1 MHAKQLHYFV
11 AAAKK
16 GSIAAAARA
25 LDIAQPAISQQ
36 LASLER
42 ETKSTLF
49 NRSFSGVTLTPAGKL
64 FLEHAQSILSQME
77 MAQKALDGLNKKQSN
92 IIKIGMLPSVGNVLS
107 LPLLNEITRHH
118 APLKIE
124 ISTGPSYT
132 INDWLASK
140 QVDIALTYEQALD
153 ETLMS
158 VTPLI
163 QEEMHLVF
171 TASTSSIEYTA
182 LRQKQSIHFWEMS
195 DLPLLSPGK
204 KDALGQLID
213 HYEKA
218 TGVSLQHDLV
228 YSGQLMTGLRQVMQG
243 EGVMI
248 LPTSAIFHLKESGLV
263 STLKITQPEMHRS
276 VFAAVNKRIKTDS
289 HLDYVINII
298 RKVVAQENALQHWC
312 GTLEFA
318 ASMFKNVPLRTF

>member
-1 MHAKQLHYFV
+1 MHAKQLHYFI
-11 AAAKK
+11 ATAQR

-42 ETKSTLF
+42 ETKSRLLE
-49 NRSFSGVTLTPAGKL
+49 RSFSGVTLTPAGQL
-64 FLEHAQSILSQME
+64 FLEHAEKIVNQIELAKRAL
-77 MAQKALDGLNKKQSN
+77 AQLNEQQQKVV
-92 IIKIGMLPSVGNVLS
+92 KIGMLPSIGNVLS
-107 LPLLNEITRHH
+107 LPLLNEISQHH
-118 APLKIE
+118 SNVKIE

-153 ETLMS
+153 EKLMS

-171 TASTSSIEYTA
+171 AASVSFPRYSE
-182 LRQKQSIHFWEMS
+182 LREKQFIRFWEMS

-204 KDALGQLID
+204 KDALGQLIAN
-213 HYEKA
+213 YELA
-218 TGVSLQHDLV
+218 TGVSLKHDLA

-248 LPTSAIFHLKESGLV
+248 LPTSAIFHLVEAGLV
-263 STLKITQPEMHRS
+263 STLKITEPEMHRR
-276 VFAAVNKRIKTDS
+276 VLAATNKNVKTDK
-289 HLDYVINII
+289 YAANVVNII
-298 RKVVAQENALQHWC
+298 RKVVAQENASHHWC
-312 GTLEFA
+312 GSLEFA
-318 ASMFKNVPLRTF
+318 ASLLNQFSNGK